1 MTRAFVLSVLLTL
14 LAVACTSES
23 EQVDVEAERNA
34 VLAADRAWSETPPD
48 IDRFVSYFTRNG
60 VFLAGGAP
68 PAEGLE
74 AIRSDASE
82 LFGSPGFALSW
93 SASMADMSAGGDL
106 GYTIG
111 SYEITSNDPAGNPVT
126 RPGKY
131 VTVWKKQADGQWKV
145 AVDAPSENQP
155 PQAPTASF
163 ELAQDSVELDP
174 QHYQV
179 VFENDQV
186 RILRITYG
194 PNEKSVMHE
203 HPAGVAVFLSDDQ
216 HWRFTAPDGTTEE
229 ETRKI
234 GEAIWTEAGK
244 HLPEN
249 LTDQTHDVILV
260 ELKTNP

>member
-1 MTRAFVLSVLLTL
+1 MTRACVLSVLLAL
-14 LAVACTSES
+14 LAVGCTSES
-23 EQVDVEAERNA
+23 EQVDA
-34 VLAADRAWSETPPD
+34 
-48 IDRFVSYFTRNG
+48 
-60 VFLAGGAP
+60 
-68 PAEGLE
+68 
-74 AIRSDASE
+74 
-82 LFGSPGFALSW
+82 
-93 SASMADMSAGGDL
+93 
-106 GYTIG
+106 
-111 SYEITSNDPAGNPVT
+111 
-126 RPGKY
+126 
-131 VTVWKKQADGQWKV
+131 
-145 AVDAPSENQP
+145 
-155 PQAPTASF
+155 ASF

-194 PNEKSVMHE
+194 PNEMSVMHE

-216 HWRFTAPDGTTEE
+216 PWRFTAPEGTTEE

-249 LTDQTHDVILV
+249 LTDQTHDVIRV